1 MTPTQDK
8 TAQVSTPTDS
18 TIVITRNFNA
28 PLRMVW
34 EAMFTPARMRR
45 WMIPPPGWTLTSMEC
60 EPRLGGALKLAWKS
74 ADGDQVMTLQGTFT
88 EVVHHERIV
97 HTEKMALGTGQVV
110 GELTETHAFMEKDG
124 VTTMRITQSYPSK
137 VSRDEAMASGMDDGM
152 EACYQQL
159 DTLLAEGASRT
170 TAAAAVR

>member
-1 MTPTQDK
+1 MTSPLGK
-8 TAQVSTPTDS
+8 VVQVSTPTDT
-18 TIVITRNFNA
+18 TIVIVRDFDA

-45 WMIPPPGWTLTSMEC
+45 WMIPPPGWTISSIEC
-60 EPRLGGALKLAWKS
+60 EPRVGGALKVAWKS
-74 ADGDQVMTLQGTFT
+74 EDADPAMTLQGTFT

-110 GELTETHAFMEKDG
+110 GELTETHAFLEKDG
-124 VTTMRITQSYPSK
+124 VTTVRITQEYPSRA
-137 VSRDEAMASGMDDGM
+137 SREEAMASGMDEGM

-159 DTLLAEGASRT
+159 DALLDEGGW
-170 TAAAAVR
+170 